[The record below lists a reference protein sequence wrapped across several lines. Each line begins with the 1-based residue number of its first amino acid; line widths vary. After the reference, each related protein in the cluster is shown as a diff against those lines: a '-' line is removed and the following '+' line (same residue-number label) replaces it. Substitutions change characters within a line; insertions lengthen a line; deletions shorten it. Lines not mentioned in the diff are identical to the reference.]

1 MGCGASENT
10 ESAGQSTA
18 EQGPEKETI
27 QELKKVPE
35 HKPCFG
41 HFFAEEELYKGD
53 PLLYDSDEVK
63 QAVQK
68 WDTMSSGA
76 ESKEEALDRYY
87 AENPEEFLK
96 CLKEGPPP
104 KYRWLAWKTALHINQ
119 AVSENIY
126 SKLIT
131 LETKVNSKH
140 FTQIKAAAQKTFAYY
155 FSPHQAEHQRALAE
169 KLENALVAVS
179 VHCGDIFH
187 PEMASIAG
195 FLLMVSDLRE
205 EEVFWAIV
213 QGKLPQDP
221 LGPCQIIDFLVH
233 NSSKPELLYSSF
245 KHLFEEQQEKI
256 KQHFEE
262 VKVKDEQWVEK
273 WFREMFLGSFS
284 FGYCL
289 RFWDY
294 MLSYGISGVRR
305 LMLGVV
311 ECTKKSFEGNSFME
325 CSAVLNSFS
334 DGENL
339 PTPDTII
346 EAAER
351 MEVDLNKGAVI
362 SKRVTYEVDQETGMM
377 EGVEDEPRI
386 GKLDYVECTETASRA
401 KLT

>member
-10 ESAGQSTA
+10 ESAGQTTA
-18 EQGPEKETI
+18 EQGPEKEAI
-27 QELKKVPE
+27 QEQKQAPE

-53 PLLYDSDEVK
+53 PLVYASDEMK
-63 QAVQK
+63 QTVQK
-68 WDTMSSGA
+68 WDAMSSGA

-87 AENPEEFLK
+87 AANPEDFLK
-96 CLKEGPPP
+96 CLKKGPPP
-104 KYRWLAWKTALHINQ
+104 KYRWVAWKTVLHVSQ
-119 AVSENIY
+119 ATSEDVY
-126 SKLIT
+126 SKLTT
-131 LETKVNSKH
+131 LERKVNSKH
-140 FTQIKAAAQKTFAYY
+140 FTQIKAAAQETFAYY
-155 FSPHQAEHQRALAE
+155 FSPHQAEYQGALAE
-169 KLENALVAVS
+169 KLENVLVAIS
-179 VHCGDIFH
+179 VHCNDAFY

-195 FLLMVSDLRE
+195 FLLMVSDLKE

-221 LGPCQIIDFLVH
+221 FGPCQIIDLLTH
-233 NSSKPELLYSSF
+233 SSSQPELLYTSF
-245 KHLFEEQQEKI
+245 KHLFEEQQERI

-262 VKVKDEQWVEK
+262 VKVKDDQWAEK
-273 WFREMFLGSFS
+273 WFGEMFLGSFS

-294 MLSYGISGVRR
+294 VLSCGISGVTR
-305 LMLGVV
+305 LMLGVM
-311 ECTKKSFEGNSFME
+311 ECTKKSFEGNNFME
-325 CSAVLNSFS
+325 CCAVLNSFS

-339 PTPDTII
+339 PTPDVII
-346 EAAER
+346 ETAEK
-351 MEVDLNKGAVI
+351 MEVDLKKGAVI

-401 KLT
+401 KLA